1 MDNGNSV
8 PAAHLQPSAS
18 PGFSSP
24 TRRVPGTLTARAGG
38 SAATATAVA
47 RPGGRAE
54 RPRTWLEGV
63 RLQGGNRSPPPT
75 PDHRSP
81 SPASP
86 DSPHSKGRAGK
97 RGMER
102 EEREG
107 RGCQGCYRGEE
118 RGLGRRAPVVL
129 GGGREEETESERPG
143 DPSLHRRANHTSQ
156 PIPRPP

>member
-24 TRRVPGTLTARAGG
+24 PWRVPGTLTARAGG

-63 RLQGGNRSPPPT
+63 RMQGGNRSPPPT

-81 SPASP
+81 SPTSP
-86 DSPHSKGRAGK
+86 EGPHSKGRAGK

-107 RGCQGCYRGEE
+107 RGCLGCCRGEE
-118 RGLGRRAPVVL
+118 RGLGRRAPVVM
-129 GGGREEETESERPG
+129 GGGREEETKSERPG
-143 DPSLHRRANHTSQ
+143 DPFLHIRANHTSQ